1 MKELEMTI
9 MNAVGKNASSGILTL
24 SEKIFEAIKPEVK
37 DIAIEFG
44 VFRIKLDIQR
54 ELKRLNGELTE
65 NEIIQL
71 QMNDIKQD
79 ADDYW
84 SELFDQFIKEKYG
97 TP

>member
-1 MKELEMTI
+1 MILLEKKI
-9 MNAVGKNASSGILTL
+9 WEILNSRTTNNVDVFYCSL
-24 SEKIFEAIKPEVK
+24 IAKEVK

-84 SELFDQFIKEKYG
+84 NELFDQFIKEKYEKKG
-97 TP
+97 